1 MLQNLKFNNFIM
13 VFSILI
19 TSLFENPF
27 SNQQTGLIRI
37 LVTMDMLK
45 LLVSPIVGSRG
56 EVVSVVPEGVEPH
69 GFTLSPSIIRA
80 ALNSDLIVITGHMEW
95 EMDLVERV
103 ARERGVPPD
112 SISINLLELVRS
124 KGTILK
130 INGEENIHGFW
141 LLPDNAILIAESL
154 ENMFSK
160 IRPEYSE
167 EFSSNY
173 VSFKSRV
180 SSLKSFLKRL
190 SEKYGS
196 ENSKVVIGFYAEQY
210 VVEALGLRT
219 GAVLIGEEEVVKP
232 DSLSRIYEGLRSGEY
247 SCIIVSDT
255 ALLMSNV
262 KNAIQQISA
271 DTGCPVAYVSVVSTN
286 GLENYDSMMYYNA
299 GQVYSA
305 VLSSR
310 KPVSTGF
317 DIYRLTTFI
326 ALFIILI
333 ETIIIVRRM
342 RK

>member
-1 MLQNLKFNNFIM
+1 MLQNLKLNIIM
-13 VFSILI
+13 AVSIII
-19 TSLFENPF
+19 TSLFESPVF
-27 SNQQTGLIRI
+27 NQQTDVIRI

-45 LLVSPIVGSRG
+45 LLVSPIVGGRG
-56 EVVSVVPEGVEPH
+56 EVVSIVPEGVEPH
-69 GFTLSPSIIRA
+69 GFTLTPGVIRV

-103 ARERGVPPD
+103 AREKGVSPD
-112 SISINLLELVRS
+112 SMSINLLELVKS
-124 KGTILK
+124 SGTILK

-141 LLPDNAILIAESL
+141 LLPDNAVLIAESL
-154 ENMFSK
+154 KNMLSK
-160 IRPEYSE
+160 IKPDYSG

-180 SSLKSFLKRL
+180 SSLKGFLKGL
-190 SEKYGS
+190 SEKYVSG
-196 ENSKVVIGFYAEQY
+196 NSKVVIGFYAEQY
-210 VVEALGLRT
+210 IVEALGLRV

-247 SCIIVSDT
+247 SCIVVSDT
-255 ALLMSNV
+255 ALLMGNV
-262 KNAIQQISA
+262 KNAIQQVSA
-271 DTGCPVAYVSVVSTN
+271 DTGCQVAYVSVVSSN

-305 VLSSR
+305 ILSSR
-310 KPVSTGF
+310 KPLSTGF
-317 DIYRLTTFI
+317 DIYRLTAFI

-333 ETIIIVRRM
+333 ETIIIVRGM